1 MSTFFFPRKVVSL
14 VLGSSETRLMCFRCT
29 QMAYSLDN
37 ILVLNFSLVLT
48 TIVFVYS
55 TTRQLF
61 EQVWVKKLFLLFEEA
76 ITKDVGVFLFLG
88 VLNHG

>member
-1 MSTFFFPRKVVSL
+1 MLTSSFFFPRKVVSL
-14 VLGSSETRLMCFRCT
+14 VLGSSESRLMCFRCT

-48 TIVFVYS
+48 TIVYS

-61 EQVWVKKLFLLFEEA
+61 EQVWLKRLFLLFEEA

>member
-14 VLGSSETRLMCFRCT
+14 VRGSSESRLMCFRCT

-48 TIVFVYS
+48 TIVYS

-61 EQVWVKKLFLLFEEA
+61 EQVWLKKLFLLFEEA

-88 VLNHG
+88 VRNHG